1 MIIIIF
7 IIFTIFFMP
16 YFAERFIEGKKVTK
30 EKYIQ
35 NLKLNLCLFII
46 LSIPVF
52 FLLDIK
58 IGGKKM
64 LIFPMKKEWYEKI
77 KSGEK
82 TIEYREVK
90 PYWTV
95 RIFNDL
101 KRELKKR
108 YPNSKEKVE
117 TLELQEFLEM
127 EKECPIVFEP
137 DDEFTLQVFF
147 RLGYGTEKLSAIITK
162 IEIVD
167 GKNTDLYIDKS
178 VYAIHFKLGELK
190 CR

>member
-1 MIIIIF
+1 
-7 IIFTIFFMP
+7 
-16 YFAERFIEGKKVTK
+16 
-30 EKYIQ
+30 
-35 NLKLNLCLFII
+35 
-46 LSIPVF
+46 
-52 FLLDIK
+52 
-58 IGGKKM
+58 M

-90 PYWTV
+90 SYWTV

-137 DDEFTLQVFF
+137 DDEFTLQVVF

-190 CR
+190 CH